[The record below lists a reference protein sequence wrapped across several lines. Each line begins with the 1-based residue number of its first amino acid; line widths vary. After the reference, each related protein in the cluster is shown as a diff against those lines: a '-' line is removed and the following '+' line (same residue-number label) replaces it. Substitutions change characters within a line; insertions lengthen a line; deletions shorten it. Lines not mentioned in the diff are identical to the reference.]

1 MRLSIAVTLL
11 ASPALLQAQTASSA
25 NPATPPSQ
33 NGSAAASRDALP
45 ALPTLTA
52 SRAPSSIR
60 IDGRLDDEAWSA
72 ARPMTGFIQMDP
84 DEGQPA
90 TEDTEVRVLYDDQ
103 ALYIGVRMF
112 DSEPE
117 KIRARLGRRDEGLT
131 GTDLLEV
138 YIDSYHDRVSGYVFR
153 ITPAGAIRDAS
164 VSASGG
170 TDGSWDAVWEAAA
183 AVDSLGWVAEYRIP
197 FSQLRYNPRSG
208 PQTFGIDFR
217 RVVSRK
223 SETTAFAFTPRRAT
237 GGPGRW
243 ATLGGLTDLPRARYL
258 ELMPYVTGRA
268 EFLNIPAGNPF
279 RGPNDYQVKGGLD
292 LKYGLTSGLTLSGTI
307 NPDFGQVEVDPAR
320 VNLTANELFFPERR
334 PFFVEGAGIFSYGR
348 IRTFNSAGFPTL
360 FHSRRIGRPPQR
372 RIDFSHPYA
381 DMPEEATIA
390 AAAKIAGQP
399 RPGLSVG
406 ILDAFTMRESAQFE
420 TSDGTRGND
429 AVEPQTNYFV
439 GRVRQDLRQG
449 NTQIGLFTTAV
460 NRNLEDAPLAELL
473 RRDAYFVGLDFNQ
486 SWKDRMWVL
495 DGSIGRSAVFGTP
508 ESMASTQ
515 RSSLRYFQRPDL
527 ENEHFDPAR
536 TALYGTAWQ
545 ISAAKMSGRH
555 TIGNVTFQAVEPG
568 FEVNDVGFH
577 SQAGYKALSTI
588 VGLRKDEPGRYL
600 RNWLIGPFSGQRWN
614 YDGDMID
621 EYYGFHVDGRF
632 KNMWSFNTNY
642 IIVPETVDDR
652 LTRGGPLALR
662 PARRNIEF
670 GHWSDSRRVYM
681 FEQWYY
687 HSRNEAGGWEH
698 NLYSS
703 FTIRPSTALR
713 VSFSPQVNAQKIAA
727 QYITSASDTA
737 ATGTFGRRYIFG
749 DLRYNQLSLETRV
762 DWTFTP
768 NLSLQVFAQ
777 PLVASGEYQGF
788 KSLRQRKTFDFDY
801 FSEEDGTLTRD
812 DNGLLAQ
819 HPGGTAIRIG
829 NPDFSTRSLVGNA
842 VLRWEYRPGSALFF
856 VWQQR
861 RAGDD
866 SNPGFRVV
874 REVGSVF
881 REAPENVFAIKASY
895 WFGR

>member
-1 MRLSIAVTLL
+1 MRLSVAVIILT
-11 ASPALLQAQTASSA
+11 APAILQAQTSTAPKTSA
-25 NPATPPSQ
+25 ETP
-33 NGSAAASRDALP
+33 NGGTAARDALP
-45 ALPTLTA
+45 ALPALTA
-52 SRAPSSIR
+52 ARAPTTIR
-60 IDGRLDDEAWSA
+60 IDGSLDEAAWAA
-72 ARPMTGFIQMDP
+72 ARPISGFIQTDP

-90 TEDTEVRVLYDDQ
+90 TEDTEVRVLYDDH
-103 ALYIGVRMF
+103 ALYIGMRLF
-112 DSEPE
+112 DSEPD

-131 GTDLLEV
+131 GTDLVEV

-164 VSASGG
+164 VSSTGG
-170 TDGSWDAVWEAAA
+170 TDGSWDAVWEGAA
-183 AVDSLGWVAEYRIP
+183 AVDSLGWVAEFRIP

-208 PQTFGIDFR
+208 TQTFGIDVR

-223 SETTAFAFTPRRAT
+223 SETTALAFTPRRAT
-237 GGPGRW
+237 GGPSRW

-268 EFLNIPAGNPF
+268 EYLNIPAGNPF
-279 RGPNDYQVKGGLD
+279 RGSSDYRVKGGLD

-334 PFFVEGAGIFSYGR
+334 SFFVEGAGIFSYGR

-399 RPGLSVG
+399 RPGLSIG
-406 ILDAFTMRESAQFE
+406 ILDAFTMRETARFE
-420 TSDGTRGND
+420 AVDGTRGE
-429 AVEPQTNYFV
+429 ATVEPQSNYFV

-449 NTQIGLFTTAV
+449 NTQIGLFATAV
-460 NRNLEDAPLAELL
+460 NRNLEDQPLAEML

-486 SWKDRMWVL
+486 SWKERMWVL

-508 ESMASTQ
+508 PSIASTQ
-515 RSSLRYFQRPDL
+515 RSPLRYFQRPDL
-527 ENEHFDPAR
+527 ENEHFDPTR
-536 TALYGTAWQ
+536 TALYGNAWQ

-555 TIGNVTFQAVEPG
+555 AIGNVTFQVVEPG

-577 SQAGYKALSTI
+577 SLTGYKALST
-588 VGLRKDEPGRYL
+588 VFALKKEEPGRVF
-600 RNWLIGPFSGQRWN
+600 RNWLVGPFNGQRWN
-614 YDGDMID
+614 YDGDKID
-621 EYYGFHVDGRF
+621 EYYGFHADGRLL
-632 KNMWSFNTNY
+632 NMWSFNANY
-642 IIVPETVDDR
+642 IIVPEVVDDR

-670 GHWSDSRRVYM
+670 GAWSDSRRVY
-681 FEQWYY
+681 FYEHWYNY
-687 HSRNEAGGWEH
+687 SKSEAGGWSH
-698 NLYSS
+698 NLWTS

-713 VSFSPQVNAQKIAA
+713 VSFSPEINAQKIDA
-727 QYITSASDTA
+727 QFITSAADST
-737 ATGTFGRRYIFG
+737 ATGTFGRRYVFG
-749 DLRYNQLSLETRV
+749 ELRYNQLSLETRV

-768 NLSLQVFAQ
+768 KLSLQVFAQ
-777 PLVASGEYQGF
+777 PLVASGEYQSF
-788 KSLRQRKTFDFDY
+788 KSLRERKTFDFDY

-812 DNGLLAQ
+812 DSGLLAQ
-819 HPGGTAIRIG
+819 QPGGAAIRLG

-842 VLRWEYRPGSALFF
+842 VVRWEYRPGSALFF

-861 RAGDD
+861 RAGSD
-866 SNPGFRVV
+866 SEPGFRVS
-874 REVGSVF
+874 REVGGVF